1 MSKKLIL
8 VACVALSTFMMSCAK
23 QEGCTDPKAANYSS
37 DADKDDGSCTY
48 SGELTIW
55 WRQALQDS
63 CASNGISSANLYVD
77 NVFKGNLALGALYFN
92 SQPSCGAN
100 GTLTSSVSFGT
111 AKSKSV
117 LLKYEFLSGTT
128 NLGTIE
134 ENYTMSSGC
143 NAYELT
149 W

>member
-1 MSKKLIL
+1 MSKKLL
-8 VACVALSTFMMSCAK
+8 FVALVALSMIMVSCAK
-23 QEGCTDPKAANYSS
+23 QEGCTDPKASNYSA

-48 SGELTIW
+48 SGELTMW
-55 WRQALQDS
+55 WRQSFQDS
-63 CASNGISSANLYVD
+63 CASYGISSANLYVD

-100 GTLTSSVSFGT
+100 GTLTSAVNFGT
-111 AKSKSV
+111 AKSKTV
-117 LLKYEFLSGTT
+117 VLKYELLSGTT
-128 NLGTIE
+128 NLGTVE
-134 ENYTMSSGC
+134 ENYTVGTGC